1 MDRGTDVHRRR
12 RRRSRNREPRC
23 LVFIET
29 VGLPDQS
36 SLPKGER
43 GLPRSRQEPEIGGL
57 IKTRRAL
64 NAGQPFTARGFQG
77 NSMETNTNEAARA
90 AVAASLIMANGF
102 FAGRREIAEVRGCG
116 TCLRD
121 VPFWGRWS
129 CVLHGYCSGMAS
141 AYKCV
146 VRIEI
151 TVRSALQ

>member
-12 RRRSRNREPRC
+12 RTRSRNREPRC

-29 VGLPDQS
+29 VGLPDQF

-64 NAGQPFTARGFQG
+64 NAGQAFTARGFQG

-90 AVAASLIMANGF
+90 AVAASLIMVNGF
-102 FAGRREIAEVRGCG
+102 FAGRREII
-116 TCLRD
+116 
-121 VPFWGRWS
+121 S
-129 CVLHGYCSGMAS
+129 
-141 AYKCV
+141 
-146 VRIEI
+146 
-151 TVRSALQ
+151 